1 LEEVKTSGTRLV
13 VCLWVEVVKQPTQN
27 KIMVFFFLTEK
38 IMVFFKIK
46 ENYPTKKNKRK

>member
-27 KIMVFFFLTEK
+27 KIMVVFFDRKNNGFFLK
-38 IMVFFKIK
+38 
-46 ENYPTKKNKRK
+46 